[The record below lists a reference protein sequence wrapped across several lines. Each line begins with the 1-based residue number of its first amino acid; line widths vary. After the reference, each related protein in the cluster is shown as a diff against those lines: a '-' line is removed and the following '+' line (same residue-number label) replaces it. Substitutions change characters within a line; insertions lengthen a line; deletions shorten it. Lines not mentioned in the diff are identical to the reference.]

1 MRLYHWGM
9 SIKDFGLRTWTLNFR
24 KVIPLLVGLAG
35 VVLLVSCSPPRVTQS
50 VITIYVRADGDEHTV
65 EVPAGVTAEDAL
77 NAAGVILTELDRSD
91 PPFYTVLSH
100 GSVVRL
106 IRVEEDYSVEQVVIP
121 FEQQVLQNESLPAGE
136 EYWLQLGKNGLQ
148 EITTRRVY
156 EDGVEISSN
165 VVNTVIIEE
174 AEPQIK
180 MVGVQKPFTP
190 IPIPGRLAYLLDGN
204 AWVMEGTTGSRRQ
217 VVSSGDL
224 DGRVFSLS
232 SDGIWLLF
240 TRSDED
246 EDTINTLWAAKVD
259 DDEGLEIDLEVA
271 NIVHFADWKPGSIR
285 VVGYSTVEPREAAP
299 GWQANNDLQLLTFSD
314 SGYIRQLP
322 TILDTNL
329 GGLYGW
335 WGTDFAWAPDGL
347 SLAYARPDSVGVVDN
362 RTGEQRAVLEFTPLQ
377 TYGDWAWVPGVAWG
391 PDGKVI
397 FSETHLPPAE
407 SQLFD
412 LTVSSIVGGAP
423 ISVVP
428 QVGMFSYPVPSP
440 ITDLPS
446 GEESYRVAYLQ
457 AIFPNQSETSRYRL
471 MVMDRDGSNRQVLF
485 PQDGAGLEPQ
495 SVVWSPKQ
503 MEARTDHALAMIFQ
517 GNLYLVDVTNAETWQ
532 ITGDGLTSHVDW
544 R

>member
-1 MRLYHWGM
+1 MGIGILE
-9 SIKDFGLRTWTLNFR
+9 FR
-24 KVIPLLVGLAG
+24 KVIILGVALTGIVLLVG
-35 VVLLVSCSPPRVTQS
+35 CSAPRVTQG
-50 VITIYVRADGDEHTV
+50 VITIYVHADGEEHTV
-65 EVPAGVTAEDAL
+65 EIPAGVTAEDAL
-77 NAAGVILTELDRSD
+77 NASGVILTELDRAD
-91 PPFYTVLSH
+91 PPFYTVLSD
-100 GSVVRL
+100 GSTVRL

-136 EYWLQLGKNGLQ
+136 EYWLQLGKNGLE

-156 EDGVEISSN
+156 EDGVEVSSN
-165 VVNTVIIEE
+165 IVNTVIIEE
-174 AEPQIK
+174 AVPQIK

-204 AWVMEGTTGSRRQ
+204 AWVMEGTTGTRRQ
-217 VVSSGDL
+217 VVSTGDL

-232 SDGIWLLF
+232 PDGIWLLF
-240 TRSDED
+240 TRIAED
-246 EDTINTLWAAKVD
+246 EGTINKLWAAKVD
-259 DDEGLEIDLEVA
+259 DDEGLEIDLEVS
-271 NIVHFADWKPGSIR
+271 NIVHFADWKPDSVR
-285 VVGYSTVEPREAAP
+285 VVAYSTVEPRAAAP

-314 SGYIRQLP
+314 SGYIRHLP
-322 TILDTNL
+322 TIIETNL

-335 WGTDFAWAPDGL
+335 WGTDYAWAPGGL
-347 SLAYARPDSVGVVDN
+347 SLAYARPDSLGVVDIQ
-362 RTGEQRAVLEFTPLQ
+362 TGEQTAVLEFPPLQ

-391 PDGKVI
+391 SDGNVL

-412 LTVSSIVGGAP
+412 LTASSLVDGAP
-423 ISVVP
+423 ISIVP

-440 ITDLPS
+440 LTVLPS
-446 GEESYRVAYLQ
+446 GEEAYRVAYLQ

-471 MVMDRDGSNRQVLF
+471 TVMDRDGSNRQVLF

-495 SVVWSPKQ
+495 SVVWSPKP

-517 GNLYLVDVTNAETWQ
+517 GNLYLVDVTNGESWQ